1 MRRMILPSV
10 VLALAACC
18 AAQSQPALPP
28 PGATMPATRAVA
40 PQVEAD
46 ANAQTGPVS
55 VTHHVLTV
63 GPKTIRYTATA
74 GYLRI
79 RNAAGKDEAD
89 IFFVAYHKDGQD
101 AASRPITFA
110 SNGGPGAASLW
121 LHLGALG
128 PKRAIMPQD
137 GTIVPK
143 SFELVDNE
151 YTWLDFTDLVFID
164 PVGSGYSTAAAGVD
178 PKTFYSV
185 NGDMESVG
193 EFIRLYV
200 TRNGRWL
207 SPKYLAGESYGAT
220 RSAALSSHLQ
230 DRYGMNLTGVVLVSA
245 ALNFQ
250 TLLSSASNDLAA
262 ELNVPSY
269 TAVAWYHNRLAPDL
283 QKDLPATLALA
294 ECWTTEQLA
303 PALAMG
309 DSLPTE
315 KRKEIL
321 TAYCRFT
328 GLSQDFVDRAN
339 LRVAAQ
345 EFAKQILA
353 DQKKM
358 TGILDARIVGAAPD
372 PVLSFTEYDESLF
385 AVIGPFNAT
394 IQDYIRRDLGFSSDL
409 RYEFLSNAA
418 HAAWDW
424 GGGGQGYVNTAQNLR
439 AAMMKNPNLRVL
451 GAIGY
456 FDLAT
461 GSFGQEYSYSHLS
474 LPADLRKNLKTVHY
488 PAGHQIYT
496 HIPSLKQFTAD
507 VTEFYAG
514 K

>member
-1 MRRMILPSV
+1 MRRMILPCL
-10 VLALAACC
+10 VLVLAACC
-18 AAQSQPALPP
+18 VAQTQPAASLP
-28 PGATMPATRAVA
+28 ASMPALRPVMI
-40 PQVEAD
+40 EAD
-46 ANAQTGPVS
+46 ANALGGPLS
-55 VTHHVLTV
+55 VTHHTLKV
-63 GPKTIRYTATA
+63 GGKTIDYTATA
-74 GYLRI
+74 GFMRI
-79 RNAAGKDEAD
+79 HNAAGKDEAD
-89 IFFVAYHKDGQD
+89 IFFVAYTKAGQEV
-101 AASRPITFA
+101 ASRPITFA

-128 PKRAIMPQD
+128 PKRAVMPQD

-143 SFELVDNE
+143 TFELVDNE

-164 PVGSGYSTAAAGVD
+164 PVGSGYSTAAAGVEA
-178 PKTFYSV
+178 KNFFSV
-185 NGDMESVG
+185 NGDMESVA

-200 TRNGRWL
+200 TRNARWL

-250 TLLSSASNDLAA
+250 TLLSNANNDLAA
-262 ELNVPSY
+262 ALFVPSY
-269 TAVAWYHNRLAPDL
+269 AAVAWYHNRLAPEL
-283 QKDLPATLALA
+283 QKDLPATLAQV
-294 ECWTTEQLA
+294 EQWTVEQLTS
-303 PALAMG
+303 ALALG
-309 DSLPTE
+309 DSLPAQ
-315 KRKEIL
+315 KRKEL
-321 TAYCRFT
+321 VAAYSRFT
-328 GLSQDFVDRAN
+328 GLPPEFVDRAN
-339 LRVAAQ
+339 LRVGAH
-345 EFAKQILA
+345 EFAKQLLA

-358 TGILDARIVGAAPD
+358 TGILDARVVGASPD
-372 PVLSFTEYDESLF
+372 AVLSFTEYDESLF
-385 AVIGPFNAT
+385 AVIGPFAAT
-394 IQDYIRRDLGFSSDL
+394 IQDYIRRDLGFTSDL
-409 RYEFLSNAA
+409 RYEFLSNTVNQS
-418 HAAWDW
+418 WDW
-424 GGGGQGYVNTAQNLR
+424 GAGGQGYLNTAQNLR

-461 GSFGQEYSYSHLS
+461 GYFGQDYSYSHLA
-474 LPADLRKNLKTVHY
+474 LPAELLKNLKTVHF